1 MFVRLK
7 KAFQGQQPGTQIDV
21 SDADARTLCEAGV
34 AEVIDGDPLGP
45 LVKRS
50 VENALGNLTGSLNQ
64 AVETTLRQFADAQS
78 KSRKNAV
85 PALFGPNGDGD
96 PKRTFG
102 SFLLAVR
109 RNDHRALEAM
119 GSKWVDW
126 SEGKAAMTSQTG
138 TAGGYAVPTEF
149 LPKLFQYIS
158 EKAIVRQRA
167 YKHPMRG
174 QSVEIPYLDQV
185 TAPAAGDSAY
195 FGGFVLRWGEEA
207 STLNESEPSVKQ
219 LKLVA
224 HELKGYAYLSNT
236 LLQDE
241 AVGLEAILYQLMGD
255 AVAWYE
261 DYNFLRGD
269 GAGKPLGAA
278 VWSGALAIT
287 RNTANQFK
295 LDDAAQMLSRLTP
308 GWSPDTTCWAMHPYV
323 QRYLWQMA
331 DAAGNV
337 IYIDNARDRPRTM
350 LFGIPVCV
358 TEKLPAL
365 GTAKDVLLGDWSKY
379 VVGDRQEVEIA
390 FSEHYRFINNQ
401 GTWRVV
407 TRLDGQ
413 PWMRD
418 KVTLADAASTV
429 SPFVYLN

>member
-1 MFVRLK
+1 MFIRLK
-7 KAFQGQQPGTQIDV
+7 KAFQGQHPGAQLDV
-21 SDADARTLCEAGV
+21 ADADARTLIDSGIAEAV
-34 AEVIDGDPLGP
+34 EGDPLAP
-45 LVKRS
+45 VITRS
-50 VENALGNLTGSLNQ
+50 VEHLLGSVTHSLNQ
-64 AVETTLRQFADAQS
+64 AVEATLKQFADAAG

-85 PALFGPNGDGD
+85 PAIFGPDGAGD
-96 PKRTFG
+96 PKKTFG

-109 RNDHRALEAM
+109 RNDHKALEAL
-119 GSKWVDW
+119 GSRWVDW
-126 SEGKAAMTSQTG
+126 SEGKAAMSSQGG
-138 TAGGYAVPTEF
+138 TAGGYTVPTDF
-149 LPKLFQYIS
+149 LPRLFQYVS
-158 EKAIVRQRA
+158 EKAIVRPRA
-167 YKHPMRG
+167 YRHPMRG
-174 QSVEIPYLDQV
+174 QAVEIPYLDQV
-185 TAPAAGDSAY
+185 TAQSAGDSAY

-207 STLNESEPSVKQ
+207 STINESEPSVKQ

-236 LLQDE
+236 LLHDE
-241 AVGLEAILYQLMGD
+241 AVGLEAVLYQLMGD

-261 DYNFLRGD
+261 DYHFLRGD

-278 VWSGALAIT
+278 TWAGAISVS

-308 GWSPDTTCWAMHPYV
+308 GWNPQSTCWAMHPYV

-337 IYIDNARDRPRTM
+337 IYIDNARERPQTM
-350 LFGIPVCV
+350 LFGFPVCV

-379 VVGDRQEVEIA
+379 VVGDKQEVEFA
-390 FSEHYRFINNQ
+390 YSEHYRFLNNQ

-418 KVTLADAASTV
+418 KVTLADASSSV
-429 SPFVYLN
+429 SPFVYLT

>member
-7 KAFQGQQPGTQIDV
+7 KPFQGQQPGAQLDV
-21 SDADARTLCEAGV
+21 GEADARTLFESGIAEAV
-34 AEVIDGDPLGP
+34 EGDPLAP
-45 LVKRS
+45 VISRS
-50 VENALGNLTGSLNQ
+50 VEQLVASLNQ
-64 AVETTLRQFADAQS
+64 AVETALQQFADAAS

-85 PALFGPNGDGD
+85 PAIFGPGGEGD

-109 RNDHRALEAM
+109 RNDHKTLEAL
-119 GSKWVDW
+119 GSRWVDW
-126 SEGKAAMTSQTG
+126 SDGKAAMSSQAGVT
-138 TAGGYAVPTEF
+138 GGYTVPVDMV
-149 LPKLFQYIS
+149 PRLFQYVS
-158 EKAIVRQRA
+158 EKAIVRPRA
-167 YKHPMRG
+167 YKHPLRG

-207 STLNESEPSVKQ
+207 STLNESEPSIKQ
-219 LKLVA
+219 LKLTA

-241 AVGLEAILYQLMGD
+241 AVGLEAVLYQLMGD

-261 DYNFLRGD
+261 DYHFLRGD
-269 GAGKPLGAA
+269 GVGKPLGAA
-278 VWSGALAIT
+278 AWAGAISVS

-308 GWSPDTTCWAMHPYV
+308 AWNPESTCWAIHPYV
-323 QRYLWQMA
+323 QRYLWQLA

-337 IYIDNARDRPRTM
+337 IFIDNARAQPRTM
-350 LFGIPVCV
+350 LFGFPVCV

-365 GTAKDVLLGDWSKY
+365 GTAKDVVLGDWSKY
-379 VVGDRQEVEIA
+379 VIGDSHDVQFA
-390 FSEHYRFINNQ
+390 FSEHYRFLNNQ

-407 TRLDGQ
+407 TRVDGQ

-418 KVTLADAASTV
+418 KLTLADASSTV